1 MIHYP
6 CDRKIFYKVVHCM
19 TIKKRL
25 FISNILM
32 IVIPIIISIITVG
45 ASAFAFDLLIF
56 DGEMEFLARRRRGM
70 YDRTDDIVLVL
81 LMTVFMVS
89 LLFVIMFFT
98 NRFLTKFVFSKI
110 IQPLDLL
117 SNGVQHISKGNLDY
131 KINYVVQDEFKPV
144 CEAFNDLGLQLKT
157 SAEEI
162 KKNEQNRKELF
173 TSISHD
179 LRSPLT
185 SIKAFAEGLIDGI
198 ATTPE
203 TQQEY
208 LEIIK
213 QKAEE
218 VNNMVAQLFLY
229 SKMDMGNYPTNP
241 EVLDIGKEIYDFVS
255 ASEEEF
261 KARGLSIIIN
271 DLPVETYIQ
280 ADPLQLQSIFA
291 NILDN
296 SIKYKLENTVTAT
309 IYSMTADEAV
319 NIVIEDNGTGVS
331 DKALPKLFEAFYRA
345 DLSRTK
351 PNQGSGLGLAIV
363 SKALERMGGS
373 IKAENLPNKGGLRVI
388 IRIPKMEGA
397 FPK

>member
-1 MIHYP
+1 
-6 CDRKIFYKVVHCM
+6 M

-45 ASAFAFDLLIF
+45 ASALALDLVMF
-56 DGEMEFLARRRRGM
+56 DGEMEFMARGGRGI
-70 YDRTDDIVLVL
+70 YYRTDDVVL
-81 LMTVFMVS
+81 
-89 LLFVIMFFT
+89 LLFVTVSIILLLLAIMFFT

-117 SNGVQHISKGNLDY
+117 SNGVQHISNGNLDY
-131 KINYVVQDEFKPV
+131 KINYTVQDEFKPV
-144 CEAFNDLGLQLKT
+144 CEAFNDMGLQLKT

-162 KKNEQNRKELF
+162 KKNDQNRKELF
-173 TSISHD
+173 ASISHD

-203 TQQEY
+203 AQQEY
-208 LEIIK
+208 LEIIR
-213 QKAEE
+213 QKSEE

-241 EVLDIGKEIYDFVS
+241 EEIDIGKEITDFVS
-255 ASEEEF
+255 ASAEEF
-261 KARGLSIIIN
+261 KTRGLQVKTN
-271 DLPVETYIQ
+271 DLPTEAYIY
-280 ADPLQLQSIFA
+280 ADPLQLRSIFT

-296 SIKYKLENTVTAT
+296 SAKYKSDDTITAS
-309 IYSMTADEAV
+309 IYSMASDEAV
-319 NIVIEDNGTGVS
+319 NIIIEDNGTGVS
-331 DKALPKLFEAFYRA
+331 DEALPMLFEAFYRV
-345 DLSRTK
+345 DSSRTK

-373 IKAENLPNKGGLRVI
+373 IRAENLPNKGGLRVI

-397 FPK
+397 FSK